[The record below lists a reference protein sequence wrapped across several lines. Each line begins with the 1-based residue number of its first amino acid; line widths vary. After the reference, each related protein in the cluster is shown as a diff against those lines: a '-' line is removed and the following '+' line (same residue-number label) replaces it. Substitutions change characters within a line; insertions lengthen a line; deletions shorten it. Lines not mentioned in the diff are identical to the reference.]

1 MAETWYVCVTRPKM
15 ERLAQEQ
22 FKRSGIETF
31 LPLQELPP
39 TLDKPLSVA
48 PLWPSYIF
56 VAASYIPEEAYAA
69 SHLIRTLEKQ
79 PIAVPHG
86 VVEHWRSQADADGL
100 IFRYTPPPE
109 QRYLKDD
116 IVRVICGPYIGSI
129 IKVVNH
135 YGDRI
140 KTKMACLGGER
151 VVSLSVEQVA
161 PIEFGAIEPSGAASR
176 LAV

>member
-1 MAETWYVCVTRPKM
+1 
-15 ERLAQEQ
+15 
-22 FKRSGIETF
+22 
-31 LPLQELPP
+31 
-39 TLDKPLSVA
+39 
-48 PLWPSYIF
+48 
-56 VAASYIPEEAYAA
+56 
-69 SHLIRTLEKQ
+69 
-79 PIAVPHG
+79 
-86 VVEHWRSQADADGL
+86 L